1 MLIFLISHFSFLIL
15 INSHSWENCVVYSD
29 GNALYAVNRADMQ
42 PLWSQSLC
50 NEAGVFYRES
60 YDFDDWTFA
69 PESKKKDRI
78 RPTQMFAEH
87 LVRDGRLY
95 VILNRSAFGPERG
108 NVLAAFDLTQE
119 GKLLWRVALDEEKY
133 ARRIRFD
140 LIESLIDDQLTVLLT
155 DESVL
160 HIRIQ
165 EDHGGVTVT
174 SPLDGA
180 ADTWHQ

>member
-1 MLIFLISHFSFLIL
+1 MLLLFFFHFALLISP
-15 INSHSWENCVVYSD
+15 NSHSWENCVVYSD
-29 GNALYAVNRADMQ
+29 GNALYAVDRTNMH

-50 NEAGVFYRES
+50 NEAGVFYREA

-69 PESKKKDRI
+69 PEGGKKDRT

-119 GKLLWRVALDEEKY
+119 GKLLWRLSLDEEMY
-133 ARRIRFD
+133 SRRIRFD
-140 LIESLIDDQLTVLLT
+140 LIESLIDNQLTVLLT
-155 DESVL
+155 DQSVRQ
-160 HIRIQ
+160 IDIGSGPS
-165 EDHGGVTVT
+165 ETM
-174 SPLDGA
+174 
-180 ADTWHQ
+180 

>member
-1 MLIFLISHFSFLIL
+1 
-15 INSHSWENCVVYSD
+15 
-29 GNALYAVNRADMQ
+29 MQ

-50 NEAGVFYRES
+50 NEEGVFYREM

-69 PESKKKDRI
+69 PESQKHRA

-119 GKLLWRVALDEEKY
+119 GKLLWRVALDEERY
-133 ARRIRFD
+133 SRRIRFD

-160 HIRIQ
+160 HIHIQ
-165 EDHGGVTVT
+165 EDHRSVTVT
-174 SPLDGA
+174 GPLDRAAGA
-180 ADTWHQ
+180 WHQ